1 MIKRVVISRLG
12 KWIDCLSRVSRKK
25 NVWLVF
31 EEQEYCLVCIRITKV
46 YLACVS
52 GKKKKVCES
61 QIFTSV
67 IFSVKGS
74 QRLTVPGL

>member
-1 MIKRVVISRLG
+1 MIKRVDISRLG
-12 KWIDCLSRVSRKK
+12 KWIDCLSRVSREK

-52 GKKKKVCES
+52 GKKKKVCGS
-61 QIFTSV
+61 HLFASV

-74 QRLTVPGL
+74 QQRTVPVH